1 MTKFVDLETQ
11 EERNKYRVKYRM
23 IQVYF
28 AQNINDKIDYA
39 ISHSN
44 FVQWNY
50 DLISV
55 FNFEDE
61 ISKQQFNRLYDAY
74 DILRDNIKF
83 KKTDNILIRL
93 EDKDSNVKYKTYRN
107 LKECI
112 TDNIDKVHIR
122 LKTLEQMD
130 DIISSYGI
138 SNAKD

>member
-1 MTKFVDLETQ
+1 MTKFFDLETQ
-11 EERNKYRVKYRM
+11 EKKEYLTKYRM

-44 FVQWNY
+44 FVQWK
-50 DLISV
+50 ICV
-55 FNFEDE
+55 FNFKEE
-61 ISKQQFNRLYDAY
+61 LSKQQFNRLCDAY
-74 DILRDNIKF
+74 DILRANIKF

-93 EDKDSNVKYKTYRN
+93 EDKDSNVKYKSYRN

-112 TDNIDKVHIR
+112 TDNIDKIHIK
-122 LKTLEQMD
+122 LKTLEQMN

>member
-1 MTKFVDLETQ
+1 MTKFFDLETQ
-11 EERNKYRVKYRM
+11 EKKEYLTKYRM

-44 FVQWNY
+44 FVQWE
-50 DLISV
+50 ICV
-55 FNFEDE
+55 FNFKEE
-61 ISKQQFNRLYDAY
+61 LSKQQFNRLCDAY
-74 DILRDNIKF
+74 DILRANIKF

-93 EDKDSNVKYKTYRN
+93 EDKDSNVKYKSYRN

-112 TDNIDKVHIR
+112 TDNIDKIHIK
-122 LKTLEQMD
+122 LKTLEQMN

>member
-1 MTKFVDLETQ
+1 MTKFCDLETQ
-11 EERNKYRVKYRM
+11 ERNKYRVKYRM

-50 DLISV
+50 DLICV

-74 DILRDNIKF
+74 DILKANIKF

-112 TDNIDKVHIR
+112 TDNIDKIHIR

>member
-1 MTKFVDLETQ
+1 MTKFFDLETQ
-11 EERNKYRVKYRM
+11 ERKKYLTKYRM

-28 AQNINDKIDYA
+28 EQNINDKIDYA

-50 DLISV
+50 DSICV
-55 FNFEDE
+55 FNFEDD
-61 ISKQQFNRLYDAY
+61 ISKQQFNRLYNAY
-74 DILRDNIKF
+74 DILRANIKF

-107 LKECI
+107 IKECI

-130 DIISSYGI
+130 DIISTYGI
-138 SNAKD
+138 PNAKE

>member
-1 MTKFVDLETQ
+1 MTKFCDLETQ
-11 EERNKYRVKYRM
+11 ERNKYRVKYRM

-44 FVQWNY
+44 FVQWDY
-50 DLISV
+50 GLICV
-55 FNFEDE
+55 FNFEE
-61 ISKQQFNRLYDAY
+61 ELSKQQFNRLCDAY
-74 DILRDNIKF
+74 DILKANIKF

-112 TDNIDKVHIR
+112 TDNIDKIHIR

>member
-1 MTKFVDLETQ
+1 MTKFFDLETQ
-11 EERNKYRVKYRM
+11 ERNKYRVKYRM

-28 AQNINDKIDYA
+28 EQNINDKIDYA

-50 DLISV
+50 NLICV
-55 FNFEDE
+55 FNFEED

-74 DILRDNIKF
+74 DILRANIKF

-112 TDNIDKVHIR
+112 TDNIDKIHIQ

>member
-1 MTKFVDLETQ
+1 
-11 EERNKYRVKYRM
+11 M

-28 AQNINDKIDYA
+28 VQNINDKIDYA
-39 ISHSN
+39 ISHSK

-50 DLISV
+50 NLICV

-74 DILRDNIKF
+74 DILKANIKF

-112 TDNIDKVHIR
+112 TDKIDKIHI
-122 LKTLEQMD
+122 Q
-130 DIISSYGI
+130 
-138 SNAKD
+138 

>member
-1 MTKFVDLETQ
+1 MTKFFDLETQ
-11 EERNKYRVKYRM
+11 EKKKYLTKYRM
-23 IQVYF
+23 IQAYF

-44 FVQWNY
+44 FVEWNY
-50 DLISV
+50 NLICV
-55 FNFEDE
+55 FNFEE
-61 ISKQQFNRLYDAY
+61 ELSKQQFNRLCDAY
-74 DILRDNIKF
+74 DILRANIKF

-93 EDKDSNVKYKTYRN
+93 EDKDSNVKYKSYRN

-112 TDNIDKVHIR
+112 TDNIDKIHIQ

>member
-11 EERNKYRVKYRM
+11 ERNKYRVKYRM

-50 DLISV
+50 DLICV

-74 DILRDNIKF
+74 DILKANIKF

-112 TDNIDKVHIR
+112 TDNIDKIHIQ

-130 DIISSYGI
+130 DIISNYGI

>member
-1 MTKFVDLETQ
+1 MTNFFDLETQ
-11 EERNKYRVKYRM
+11 EKKEYLTKYRM

-28 AQNINDKIDYA
+28 KQNINDKIDYA

-44 FVQWNY
+44 FVQWN
-50 DLISV
+50 ICV
-55 FNFEDE
+55 FNFEE
-61 ISKQQFNRLYDAY
+61 ELSQQQFNRLCDAY
-74 DILRDNIKF
+74 DILRANIKF

-93 EDKDSNVKYKTYRN
+93 EDKDSNVKYKSYRN

-112 TDNIDKVHIR
+112 TDNIDKIHIR
-122 LKTLEQMD
+122 LKTLEQMN

>member
-1 MTKFVDLETQ
+1 MTKFCDLETQ
-11 EERNKYRVKYRM
+11 ERNKYRIKYRM

-50 DLISV
+50 DLICV

-61 ISKQQFNRLYDAY
+61 ISKLQFNRLYDAY
-74 DILRDNIKF
+74 DILKANIKF

-112 TDNIDKVHIR
+112 TDNIDKIHIR

>member
-1 MTKFVDLETQ
+1 MTKFCDLETQ
-11 EERNKYRVKYRM
+11 ERNKYRVKYRM

-28 AQNINDKIDYA
+28 DQNINDKIDYA

-50 DLISV
+50 DLICV

-61 ISKQQFNRLYDAY
+61 ISVQQFNRLYDAY
-74 DILRDNIKF
+74 DILKANIKF

-112 TDNIDKVHIR
+112 TDNIDKIHIR

-130 DIISSYGI
+130 DIIRRYGI

>member
-1 MTKFVDLETQ
+1 MTKFCDLDTQ
-11 EERNKYRVKYRM
+11 ERNKYRVKYRM

-28 AQNINDKIDYA
+28 KQNINDKIDYA

-50 DLISV
+50 GLICV

-61 ISKQQFNRLYDAY
+61 ISKQQFNRLNDAY
-74 DILRDNIKF
+74 DILKANIKF

-112 TDNIDKVHIR
+112 TDNIDKIHIR

>member
-11 EERNKYRVKYRM
+11 ERKKYLTKYRM

-28 AQNINDKIDYA
+28 EQNINDKIDYA

-50 DLISV
+50 DLICV

-61 ISKQQFNRLYDAY
+61 ISKQQFNKLCDAY
-74 DILRDNIKF
+74 DIFKANIKF
-83 KKTDNILIRL
+83 KKTDNILVRL

-112 TDNIDKVHIR
+112 TDNIDKIYIR

-138 SNAKD
+138 LNEKD

>member
-1 MTKFVDLETQ
+1 MTKFFDLETQ
-11 EERNKYRVKYRM
+11 EKKKYLTKYRM
-23 IQVYF
+23 IQAYF

-44 FVQWNY
+44 FVEWK
-50 DLISV
+50 ICV
-55 FNFEDE
+55 FNFEE
-61 ISKQQFNRLYDAY
+61 ELSRQQFNRLCDAY
-74 DILRDNIKF
+74 DILKANIKF

-93 EDKDSNVKYKTYRN
+93 EDKDSNVKYKSYRN

-112 TDNIDKVHIR
+112 TDNIDKIHIR

-138 SNAKD
+138 PNAKD

>member
-11 EERNKYRVKYRM
+11 ERNKYRVKYRM

-28 AQNINDKIDYA
+28 KQNINDKIDYA
-39 ISHSN
+39 LSHSN

-74 DILRDNIKF
+74 DILKANIKF

-112 TDNIDKVHIR
+112 TDNIDKIHIQ

-138 SNAKD
+138 SNAKY

>member
-11 EERNKYRVKYRM
+11 ERNKYRVKYRM

-50 DLISV
+50 NLICV
-55 FNFEDE
+55 FNFKEE
-61 ISKQQFNRLYDAY
+61 ISKQQFNRLCDAY
-74 DILRDNIKF
+74 DILKANIKF

-93 EDKDSNVKYKTYRN
+93 EDKDSNVKYKSYRN
-107 LKECI
+107 LKEFI
-112 TDNIDKVHIR
+112 TDNIDKIHIR

-138 SNAKD
+138 QNAKD

>member
-1 MTKFVDLETQ
+1 MTKFFDLETQ
-11 EERNKYRVKYRM
+11 ERKKYLTKYRM

-28 AQNINDKIDYA
+28 EQNINDKIDYA

-44 FVQWNY
+44 FAQWNY
-50 DLISV
+50 SLICV

-61 ISKQQFNRLYDAY
+61 LSKQQFNKLCDAY
-74 DILRDNIKF
+74 DILKANIKF

-93 EDKDSNVKYKTYRN
+93 EDKDSNVKYKSYRN

-112 TDNIDKVHIR
+112 TDNIDKIHIR
-122 LKTLEQMD
+122 LKTLEQMN
-130 DIISSYGI
+130 DIINSYGI

>member
-1 MTKFVDLETQ
+1 MTKFFDLETQ
-11 EERNKYRVKYRM
+11 ERNKYRVKYRM

-28 AQNINDKIDYA
+28 EQNINDKIDYA

-50 DLISV
+50 NLICV

-74 DILRDNIKF
+74 DILRANIKF

-112 TDNIDKVHIR
+112 TDNIDKIHIQ

>member
-1 MTKFVDLETQ
+1 MTKFIDLETQ
-11 EERNKYRVKYRM
+11 ERKKYLTKYRM

-55 FNFEDE
+55 FNLEDE

-74 DILRDNIKF
+74 DILRANIKF

-112 TDNIDKVHIR
+112 IDNIDKIHIR

-130 DIISSYGI
+130 DIISNYGI
-138 SNAKD
+138 SNAKE

>member
-1 MTKFVDLETQ
+1 MTKFFDLETQ
-11 EERNKYRVKYRM
+11 EKKKYLTKYRM

-50 DLISV
+50 NLICV
-55 FNFEDE
+55 FNFEE
-61 ISKQQFNRLYDAY
+61 ELSKQQFNRLYDAY
-74 DILRDNIKF
+74 DILKANIKF

-93 EDKDSNVKYKTYRN
+93 EDKDGNVKYKIYRN

-112 TDNIDKVHIR
+112 TDNIDKIHIR

-130 DIISSYGI
+130 DIIAAYGI

>member
-1 MTKFVDLETQ
+1 MTKFFDLETQ
-11 EERNKYRVKYRM
+11 ERNKYRVKYRM

-28 AQNINDKIDYA
+28 EQNINDKIDYA

-50 DLISV
+50 NLICV

-74 DILRDNIKF
+74 DILKANIKF

-93 EDKDSNVKYKTYRN
+93 EDKYSNVKYKTYRN

-112 TDNIDKVHIR
+112 TDNIDKIHIQ
-122 LKTLEQMD
+122 LKTLEQMN

>member
-1 MTKFVDLETQ
+1 MTKFFDLETQ
-11 EERNKYRVKYRM
+11 ERNKYRVKYRM

-28 AQNINDKIDYA
+28 EQNINDKIDYA

-50 DLISV
+50 NLICV
-55 FNFEDE
+55 FNFEED

-74 DILRDNIKF
+74 DILRANIKF

-112 TDNIDKVHIR
+112 TDNIDKIHIQ
-122 LKTLEQMD
+122 LKTLEQMN

>member
-1 MTKFVDLETQ
+1 MTKFFDLETQ
-11 EERNKYRVKYRM
+11 ERNKYRVKYRM

-50 DLISV
+50 DLICV
-55 FNFEDE
+55 FNFEDD

-74 DILRDNIKF
+74 DILKANIKF

-112 TDNIDKVHIR
+112 TDNIDKIHIQ

>member
-1 MTKFVDLETQ
+1 MTKFFDLETQ
-11 EERNKYRVKYRM
+11 ERKKYLTKYRM

-50 DLISV
+50 DLICV
-55 FNFEDE
+55 FNFKEE
-61 ISKQQFNRLYDAY
+61 LSKQQFNRLYDAY
-74 DILRDNIKF
+74 DILRANIKF

-112 TDNIDKVHIR
+112 TDNIDKIHIR
-122 LKTLEQMD
+122 LKTLEQMN

>member
-1 MTKFVDLETQ
+1 MTKFFDLETQ
-11 EERNKYRVKYRM
+11 ERNKYRVKYRM

-28 AQNINDKIDYA
+28 EQNINDKIDYA

-50 DLISV
+50 NLICV

-74 DILRDNIKF
+74 DILRANIKF

-112 TDNIDKVHIR
+112 TDNIDKIHIQ
-122 LKTLEQMD
+122 LKTLEQMN

>member
-1 MTKFVDLETQ
+1 MTKFFDLETQ
-11 EERNKYRVKYRM
+11 EKKEYLTKYRM

-44 FVQWNY
+44 FVQWK
-50 DLISV
+50 ICV
-55 FNFEDE
+55 FNFKEE
-61 ISKQQFNRLYDAY
+61 LSKQQFNRLCDAY
-74 DILRDNIKF
+74 DILRANIKF

-93 EDKDSNVKYKTYRN
+93 EDKDSNVKYKSYRN

-112 TDNIDKVHIR
+112 TDNIDKIHIQ
-122 LKTLEQMD
+122 LKTLEQMN

>member
-11 EERNKYRVKYRM
+11 ERNKYRVKYRM

-28 AQNINDKIDYA
+28 KQNINDKIDYA
-39 ISHSN
+39 LSHSN

-74 DILRDNIKF
+74 DILNSFERF
-83 KKTDNILIRL
+83 PCFH
-93 EDKDSNVKYKTYRN
+93 SV
-107 LKECI
+107 
-112 TDNIDKVHIR
+112 V
-122 LKTLEQMD
+122 
-130 DIISSYGI
+130 
-138 SNAKD
+138 

>member
-11 EERNKYRVKYRM
+11 ERNKYRVKYRM

-50 DLISV
+50 ICV
-55 FNFEDE
+55 FNFEE
-61 ISKQQFNRLYDAY
+61 ELSKQQFNRLCDAY
-74 DILRDNIKF
+74 DILKANIKF

-112 TDNIDKVHIR
+112 TDNIDKIHIR

>member
-1 MTKFVDLETQ
+1 MTKFFDLETQ
-11 EERNKYRVKYRM
+11 EEKNKYRVKYRM
-23 IQVYF
+23 IQKYF

-44 FVQWNY
+44 FVQWDYN
-50 DLISV
+50 LICV

-61 ISKQQFNRLYDAY
+61 ISLQQFNRLCDAY
-74 DILRDNIKF
+74 DILRANIKF

-112 TDNIDKVHIR
+112 TDNIDKIHIQ

-130 DIISSYGI
+130 DIISCYGI

>member
-1 MTKFVDLETQ
+1 MTKFFDLETQ
-11 EERNKYRVKYRM
+11 ERNKYRVKYKM

-44 FVQWNY
+44 FVQWDYN
-50 DLISV
+50 LICV
-55 FNFEDE
+55 FNFEE
-61 ISKQQFNRLYDAY
+61 ELSKQHFNRLCDAY
-74 DILRDNIKF
+74 DILRANIKF
-83 KKTDNILIRL
+83 KKTDNILIIL

-112 TDNIDKVHIR
+112 TDNIDKIHIR

-138 SNAKD
+138 PNAKD

>member
-1 MTKFVDLETQ
+1 MTKFSDLETQ
-11 EERNKYRVKYRM
+11 ERNKYRVKYRM
-23 IQVYF
+23 IQAYF
-28 AQNINDKIDYA
+28 AKNINDKIDYA

-44 FVQWNY
+44 FVQWDYN
-50 DLISV
+50 LICV

-61 ISKQQFNRLYDAY
+61 VSKQHFNRLYDAY
-74 DILRDNIKF
+74 DILRANIKF

-112 TDNIDKVHIR
+112 TDNIDKIHIQ

-130 DIISSYGI
+130 DIISCYGI

>member
-1 MTKFVDLETQ
+1 MTKFVDLDTQ
-11 EERNKYRVKYRM
+11 ERNKYRVKYRM
-23 IQVYF
+23 IQAYF

-44 FVQWNY
+44 FVQWKY
-50 DLISV
+50 DLICV

-61 ISKQQFNRLYDAY
+61 ISKQQFNSLYDAY
-74 DILRDNIKF
+74 DILKANIKF

-93 EDKDSNVKYKTYRN
+93 EDKDSNVKYKSYRN

-112 TDNIDKVHIR
+112 TDNIDKIHIR

>member
-1 MTKFVDLETQ
+1 MTKFCDLETQ
-11 EERNKYRVKYRM
+11 ERNKYRIKYRM
-23 IQVYF
+23 IQAYF

-50 DLISV
+50 DLICV

-61 ISKQQFNRLYDAY
+61 ISKHHFNRLYDAY
-74 DILRDNIKF
+74 DILKANIKF
-83 KKTDNILIRL
+83 KKTDNILIL

-112 TDNIDKVHIR
+112 TDNIDKIYIQ
-122 LKTLEQMD
+122 LKTLEQMN
-130 DIISSYGI
+130 DIISTYGI
-138 SNAKD
+138 SNAKE

>member
-1 MTKFVDLETQ
+1 MTKFFDLETQ
-11 EERNKYRVKYRM
+11 ERNKYRVKYRM

-28 AQNINDKIDYA
+28 EQNINDKIDYA

-50 DLISV
+50 NLICV

-74 DILRDNIKF
+74 DILRANIKF

-93 EDKDSNVKYKTYRN
+93 EDKDSNVKYKSYRN

-112 TDNIDKVHIR
+112 TDNIDKIHIQ

>member
-1 MTKFVDLETQ
+1 MTKFFDLETQ
-11 EERNKYRVKYRM
+11 ERKKYRVKYRM

-55 FNFEDE
+55 FNFENE
-61 ISKQQFNRLYDAY
+61 ISKQHFNRLYDAY
-74 DILRDNIKF
+74 DILKANIKF

-93 EDKDSNVKYKTYRN
+93 EDKDSNVKYKSYRN

-112 TDNIDKVHIR
+112 IDNIDKIHIR

>member
-11 EERNKYRVKYRM
+11 ERNKYRVKYRM

-28 AQNINDKIDYA
+28 EQNINDKIDYA

-50 DLISV
+50 DLICV

-61 ISKQQFNRLYDAY
+61 LDKQQFNRLCDAY
-74 DILRDNIKF
+74 DILKANIKF

-112 TDNIDKVHIR
+112 TDNIDKIHIQ
-122 LKTLEQMD
+122 LKTLEQID

-138 SNAKD
+138 QNAKD